1 MRRVFICLLFIC
13 LFFLFLITFFLK
25 EIQTPYNPINQELIS
40 FVYGIPSEGFEIIE
54 HTVQK
59 GETLGE
65 ILNRYNVPYHKI
77 LEIAEQAHINYDFEA
92 IKEGN
97 KYTVFISKDSLQLLA
112 HYIYEPNYLTY
123 CGVSL
128 IDSVVFFQEN
138 KSVEIRYKKGEGI
151 IKSSLWNAMSEN
163 GLSPVVSIKLSEV
176 FAWTVDFFKIQ
187 KNDNFKVFFEE
198 KYVDGERFETGKIMA
213 AMLTHQGKDYYA
225 FFFSEDGG
233 YYDENGRNLKK
244 DFLKA
249 PLQYSRISSRYNP
262 NRLHPVLKTRKAH
275 LGTDYAAPTGT
286 PIMSTADG
294 TVTKASYTRNNGNYV
309 KIKHNSVYST
319 QYLHMSKIARGI
331 KPGIHVKQGQ
341 VIGYVGSTGLATG
354 PHVCYRFWKN
364 GKQVDPYKQIL
375 PDSDPVLE
383 KLMPKY
389 ILTKDSLTTI
399 LLNLSV
405 L

>member
-1 MRRVFICLLFIC
+1 MKRLFIYLLFAC
-13 LFFLFLITFFLK
+13 LFFFFLIKFLFR
-25 EIQTPYNPINQELIS
+25 ESQVPSNPINQATTSLI
-40 FVYGIPSEGFEIIE
+40 YGIPADSFEVIE
-54 HTVQK
+54 HTVRA

-65 ILNRYNVPYHKI
+65 ILNRYNVSYQKV
-77 LEIAEQAHINYDFEA
+77 LEIADQTHINYDFEA

-112 HYIYEPNYLTY
+112 HYIYELNYLSY

-128 IDSVVFFQEN
+128 MDSTFFFQEN
-138 KSVEIRYKKGEGI
+138 KSVEIRYKQGEGI
-151 IKSSLWNAMSEN
+151 IKSSLWNAMSDN

-176 FAWTVDFFKIQ
+176 FAWTIDFFKIQ
-187 KNDNFKVFFEE
+187 KNDEFKVFFEE
-198 KYVDGERFETGKIMA
+198 KYVDGERFETGKIVA

-225 FFFSEDGG
+225 FFFNEDGG

-294 TVTKASYTRNNGNYV
+294 TITKASYTRNNGNYV

-319 QYLHMSKIARGI
+319 QYLHMSKIAKGI

-364 GKQVDPYKQIL
+364 GNQVDPYKQDL
-375 PDSDPVLE
+375 PESDPVSE

-389 ILTKDSLTTI
+389 ILTKDSLNI
-399 LLNLSV
+399 LLNLSI